1 MSLYFC
7 CGFLPVLGTHHIFVD
22 VSRIGSSC
30 CFIDASHVT
39 SMFFPKFFPRHRRS
53 ASRLINFKLLKLVS
67 MPIRAHTTGG
77 QILHSLPSR
86 HLQPHPS
93 ISHLPP
99 ILLAVK
105 LPPVCPAGTLHPC
118 WWPTSPLPTQ
128 RSSST
133 HLASGQALPSPW
145 RREMR
150 DGIQETRDEKRDTGD
165 ERRDIGCGVWVGV
178 VVGGRGEVGLWVV
191 MGGCGVG
198 GSWVVVKGWGWGM
211 RWWVELEGGGCQRGD
226 PPPNKCREF
235 PTYFCR
241 FTLTRQRVIFKNSQ
255 HASIFSLRVNDA
267 LTRERESWRGC
278 PALFFTIIIIIYILA
293 YVGLNNLWWQNS
305 NLKTSR

>member
-39 SMFFPKFFPRHRRS
+39 SVFFSTFFPRHRRS

-77 QILHSLPSR
+77 QILHSLPSG

-145 RREMR
+145 RRE
-150 DGIQETRDEKRDTGD
+150 TGD
-165 ERRDIGCGVWVGV
+165 ERRETGDERRETRHGRRKTRYWVWGMGWCGGGWEGGGWFVSCDGWVWGWG
-178 VVGGRGEVGLWVV
+178 VVGGSY
-191 MGGCGVG
+191 GVG
-198 GSWVVVKGWGWGM
+198 VGNAVVGGVWGRGPKGG
-211 RWWVELEGGGCQRGD
+211 
-226 PPPNKCREF
+226 
-235 PTYFCR
+235 PT
-241 FTLTRQRVIFKNSQ
+241 TQ
-255 HASIFSLRVNDA
+255 
-267 LTRERESWRGC
+267 
-278 PALFFTIIIIIYILA
+278 
-293 YVGLNNLWWQNS
+293 
-305 NLKTSR
+305 